1 MYSEGEKI
9 TILKREQQN
18 EKKQIFTANV
28 VQGLK
33 TEYVKNY

>member
-9 TILKREQQN
+9 TTLKREQQN
-18 EKKQIFTANV
+18 EKKQTFTANV
-28 VQGLK
+28 IQGLK